1 MKRKPHRPGYAM
13 LLVLAFLV
21 MFFSVLSLAYSQLG
35 SLIRAETARAQA
47 VTRDA
52 GCVPALARGLEL
64 LETGYPPTNP
74 YVCGVSIDTPSGTR
88 AFTVTFATQGAA
100 NWTVQ
105 AAPTPDNE
113 SPAPMPILFTATTP
127 PPS

>member
-21 MFFSVLSLAYSQLG
+21 MFFSVLALAYSQLG
-35 SLIRAETARAQA
+35 SLIRAETARAQT

-52 GCVPALARGLEL
+52 GCVPALAQALEL

-74 YVCGVSIDTPSGTR
+74 FVCGVSINTSSGPQ
-88 AFTVTFATQGAA
+88 AFTVTFATQDVG
-100 NWTVQ
+100 NWSVQ
-105 AAPTPDNE
+105 VAPTADNE
-113 SPAPMPILFTATTP
+113 SPAPMPLLFTSTTP
-127 PPS
+127 PS